1 MDKDNVIIIPDEQ
14 DNEKYGVIQSSEAEA
29 EDTEEDQVTVNG
41 KLLTDVNGV
50 SIYEQPEPEQDEP
63 EQSEIEENK
72 QNIPVPE
79 IDPVALSLNTSITTI
94 DIMSKLNV
102 FIQIYGNKMRAFK
115 KEHPTE
121 WDETLK
127 QLKDKYS
134 TAPYDLDTTIEL
146 IAALSIEYEDSL
158 KNKKTNSIL
167 QQKLDTMK

>member
-1 MDKDNVIIIPDEQ
+1 MDKDNIIIIPGEQ
-14 DNEKYGVIQSSEAEA
+14 DNEKYGVIQSSEAEN
-29 EDTEEDQVTVNG
+29 TEEEQVTVDG
-41 KLLTDVNGV
+41 KLLTDGNGV
-50 SIYEQPEPEQDEP
+50 SIYEQPEPEQDET
-63 EQSEIEENK
+63 EQDGIEENK

-102 FIQIYGNKMRAFK
+102 FIQIYGSKMRAFK

-121 WDETLK
+121 WDEILK
-127 QLKDKYS
+127 QLKEKYS
-134 TAPYDLDTTIEL
+134 TVPYDLDTTIEL